1 MKCLNKIWKSIL
13 SLLLFLLA
21 FTQID
26 LINAKENENIPREI
40 EMLFSGLD
48 DNESVIELPN
58 GGYIYG
64 NGEVKIFDY
73 LDYIEGK
80 LVPIE
85 TYDLNKDINKITV
98 EDAKQQLYIAK
109 DIPMTRGSSVPTQV
123 MQLSAGQIYISKA
136 FSGSGWRF
144 SGYQF
149 VADPNTG
156 YYLKWTTYIDN
167 GRVGSA
173 SYANDTLRGQTHGIE
188 IYKGQPKYISYGPNG
203 QIYYTYNP
211 INGTYYRVENN

>member
-1 MKCLNKIWKSIL
+1 VKCLNKIWKSIL

-156 YYLKWTTYIDN
+156 YYLKWTTYIDD

>member
-1 MKCLNKIWKSIL
+1 MNKIWKSIL

-85 TYDLNKDINKITV
+85 TYDLNKDLNKITV

-149 VADPNTG
+149 VADPNTS
-156 YYLKWTTYIDN
+156 YYLKWTTYIDD

>member
-26 LINAKENENIPREI
+26 LINAKENENLPREI

-98 EDAKQQLYIAK
+98 EAAKQQLYIAK

-156 YYLKWTTYIDN
+156 YYLKWTTYIDD

>member
-149 VADPNTG
+149 AADPNTG
-156 YYLKWTTYIDN
+156 YYLKWTTYIDD

-173 SYANDTLRGQTHGIE
+173 SYANDTLRGQTRGAE
-188 IYKGQPKYISYGPNG
+188 IYKDQSKYISYGPNG

>member
-136 FSGSGWRF
+136 FSGPGWRF

-156 YYLKWTTYIDN
+156 YYLKWTTYIDD